1 MFSYSRDDDASS
13 YPIGVILL
21 VAITFLLALLILLMI
36 QIPSFRVNMEKE
48 IPVIF
53 AITSVEN
60 IDELTGTMNFDSRV
74 LLRHTGTEEYQNK
87 NLKAKFFRNEQPV
100 TCTVATLNGHDF
112 ISTSHTGIQWMGGSG
127 CSGITW
133 SPGEQICIDFS
144 DGTFHPGD
152 RIQMDIIDNGTNTTI
167 SRHFYS
173 VH

>member
-1 MFSYSRDDDASS
+1 
-13 YPIGVILL
+13 
-21 VAITFLLALLILLMI
+21 MI
-36 QIPSFRVNMEKE
+36 QIPSLRVNMERE

-53 AITSVEN
+53 AITAVEN
-60 IDELTGTMNFDSRV
+60 IDELTGAMNFDSRV
-74 LLRHTGTEEYQNK
+74 LLRHTGTKDYQNK
-87 NLKAKFFRNEQPV
+87 ELKAKFFRNSQPV
-100 TCTVATLNGHDF
+100 ICTIATLNGHDF

-127 CSGITW
+127 CSGISW

-152 RIQMDIIDNGTNTTI
+152 KIQMDIIDKGTNTTI